1 MADLMENVDLKL
13 LMRNSGPIY
22 HQKNQTPPDANE

>member
-13 LMRNSGPIY
+13 LMRKPGPTLSS
-22 HQKNQTPPDANE
+22 KEPKTTRCK